1 MPAEMAD
8 DPLLRWRAEFP
19 ILEKKA
25 AYLINNSLG
34 AMPRQVYGYL
44 KQYADAWAEKGVV
57 AWSEWLPMVA
67 ETAEMIGRIIGAPR
81 GTMIMHQNVS
91 TLVSI
96 LISALDFQKRNK
108 VVLTELNFPSIIYNW
123 KALEK
128 RGVQVHTVR
137 SRDGLSIE
145 AEDLIGAVD
154 ERTAAVSLDLVLFR
168 SSAILDVAP
177 VIEAAHRKGAVVIL
191 DAYQATG
198 AVPID
203 VRGLKVDF
211 LIGGSVKW
219 LCGGSGAGYLYAR
232 EDLIGKYQP
241 AITGWFSDKRPF
253 DFRVGE
259 IDYAEDAHRFMGG
272 TPSVPALYAAR
283 AGYEIIQQ
291 VGVEAI
297 RAKSKRQT
305 ALLIELA
312 LEQGLSVNTPG
323 RAERRGGTVCVDF
336 PCSEDA
342 SVRLIERGFIIDWR
356 PRAGIR
362 ISPHFYNSDD
372 ECRAIMEEIRRLR
385 ASGTLKATAGARTH

>member
-1 MPAEMAD
+1 MGS

-34 AMPRQVYGYL
+34 AMPRQVYDSL
-44 KQYADAWAEKGVV
+44 QAYADSWAEEGVV
-57 AWSEWLPMVA
+57 AWRKWLPLVA
-67 ETAEMIGRIIGAPR
+67 ETGEMIGQIINAPP

-96 LISALDFQKRNK
+96 LISGLDFKRRNK
-108 VVLTELNFPSIIYNW
+108 VVLTELNFPSVVYNW
-123 KALEK
+123 MAQKKWGAEI
-128 RGVQVHTVR
+128 HAVR
-137 SRDGLSIE
+137 SRDGLTIE
-145 AEDLIGAVD
+145 TEDLIRAID

-177 VIEAAHRKGAVVIL
+177 VIEAAHRQGAVVIL

-203 VRGLKVDF
+203 VRALDVDF

-219 LCGGSGAGYLYAR
+219 LCGGSGAAYLYAR
-232 EDLIGKYQP
+232 GDLIEKYQP
-241 AITGWFSDKRPF
+241 TVTGWFSDKRPF

-283 AGYEIIQQ
+283 AGYEIIGR

-297 RAKSKRQT
+297 REKSKRQT
-305 ALLIELA
+305 ALLFDLA
-312 LEQGLSVNTPG
+312 REQGLKVNTPPDP
-323 RAERRGGTVCVDF
+323 ERRGGTVCVDF
-336 PCSEDA
+336 PFSEDA
-342 SVRLIERGFIIDWR
+342 SDKLIERGFVVDWR

-362 ISPHFYNSDD
+362 ISPHFYNSDE
-372 ECRAIMEEIRRLR
+372 ECRAIMEEIRSLR
-385 ASGTLKATAGARTH
+385 ASGKLKASLGTRGH